1 MLRDELA
8 ALRGL
13 ALRAGAFLLEHFE
26 HLQSVDAKAGRELV
40 TDLDRRCEDLVLAGM
55 HELFPGDAVEA
66 EEGGAADGTSGR
78 TWYVDPVDG
87 TTNLVHG
94 YSHFCV
100 SIGCA
105 DLAAVHAPYLDELY
119 LAARGEGAVYER
131 PGRGERRELAKRRPI
146 EITSALLATGFPY
159 IRDRRVDRN
168 TELVRRMLHAQ
179 CHDVRRAGSAAL
191 DLCHVAAGKLD
202 GYWEMG
208 LRPWDVAAGVLVARE
223 TGCLVSDF
231 AGEHPALPCASIV
244 AAAPGLHGQLL
255 AIIAEVP

>member
-1 MLRDELA
+1 MSDGELSVLRDI
-8 ALRGL
+8 ALC
-13 ALRAGAFLLEHFE
+13 AGAFLLEHFE
-26 HLQSVDAKAGRELV
+26 NLQSVDPKAGRELV
-40 TDLDRRCEDLVLAGM
+40 TDLDRRCEELVLAALR
-55 HELFPGDAVEA
+55 ERFPHDAVEA
-66 EEGGAADGTSGR
+66 EEGGTAAGASGR
-78 TWYVDPVDG
+78 IWYVDPVDG

-100 SIGCA
+100 SIGCS

-119 LAARGEGAVYER
+119 LAERGRGATFER
-131 PGRGERRELAKRRPI
+131 PARGERRILPQRVPVDM
-146 EITSALLATGFPY
+146 TSALVATGFPY

-179 CHDVRRAGSAAL
+179 CHDVRRGGSAAL
-191 DLCHVAAGKLD
+191 DLCHVATGKLD

-208 LRPWDVAAGVLVARE
+208 LRPWDVAAGVLIARE
-223 TGCLVSDF
+223 TGCAVTDF
-231 AGEHPALPCASIV
+231 AGEQLALPVESVV

>member
-1 MLRDELA
+1 MLRDELT

-26 HLQSVDAKAGRELV
+26 HLGSVDPKAGRELV
-40 TDLDRRCEDLVLAGM
+40 TDLDRRCEELVLAGM
-55 HELFPGDAVEA
+55 QELFPGDAVVA
-66 EEGGAADGTSGR
+66 EEGGAAAGGSGR

-100 SIGCA
+100 SIGSA

-119 LAARGEGAVYER
+119 LAARGEGAVFER
-131 PGRGERRELAKRRPI
+131 PGRGERRGLRLRQPVD
-146 EITSALLATGFPY
+146 ITSALLATGFPY
-159 IRDRRVDRN
+159 LRDRRVDRN

-179 CHDVRRAGSAAL
+179 CHGVRRAGSAAL
-191 DLCHVAAGKLD
+191 DLCHVGAGKLD

-223 TGCLVSDF
+223 TGCAVSDF
-231 AGEHPALPCASIV
+231 AGDRPDLPGESVV

>member
-1 MLRDELA
+1 MFRDELA

-13 ALRAGAFLLEHFE
+13 ALRAGAFLLERFE
-26 HLQSVDAKAGRELV
+26 DIESIDPKAGRELV
-40 TDLDRRCEDLVLAGM
+40 TDVDRRCEDLVLAGM
-55 HELFPGDAVEA
+55 RELFPGEVVEA
-66 EEGGAADGTSGR
+66 EEGGKTAGDGGR

-119 LAARGEGAVYER
+119 LAARGEGAVFER
-131 PGRGERRELAKRRPI
+131 PGRGERRTLPRRGPV
-146 EITSALLATGFPY
+146 EIADALLATGFPY

-179 CHDVRRAGSAAL
+179 CHGVRRAGSAAI
-191 DLCHVAAGKLD
+191 DLCHVGAGKLD

-208 LRPWDVAAGVLVARE
+208 LRPWDVAAGALVARE
-223 TGCLVSDF
+223 AGCLVSDF
-231 AGEHPALPCASIV
+231 AGAAVALPGESIV
-244 AAAPGLHGQLL
+244 AAAPGLHRQLL

>member
-1 MLRDELA
+1 MIRDELA
-8 ALRGL
+8 ALRDL
-13 ALRAGAFLLEHFE
+13 ALRAGAFLLAHFE
-26 HLQSVDAKAGRELV
+26 DLRSVDPKAGRELV
-40 TDLDRRCEDLVLAGM
+40 TDLDRRCEELVLAGM
-55 HELFPGDAVEA
+55 QALFPCDAVEA
-66 EEGGAADGTSGR
+66 EEGGAAPGGSGR

-100 SIGCA
+100 SIGSA

-119 LAARGEGAVYER
+119 LAARGEGAVFER
-131 PGRGERRELAKRRPI
+131 PGRGERRDLPSRRSV

-159 IRDRRVDRN
+159 IRDHRVDRN

-179 CHDVRRAGSAAL
+179 CHGVRRAGSAAL
-191 DLCHVAAGKLD
+191 DLCHVGAGKLD

-223 TGCLVSDF
+223 AGCLVSDF
-231 AGEHPALPCASIV
+231 AGEPAALPCASIV